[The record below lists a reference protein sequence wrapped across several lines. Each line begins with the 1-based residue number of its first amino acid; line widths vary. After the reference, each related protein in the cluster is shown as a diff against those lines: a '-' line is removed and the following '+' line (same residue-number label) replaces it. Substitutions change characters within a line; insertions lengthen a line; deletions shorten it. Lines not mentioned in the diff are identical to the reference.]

1 MSFVVYSDE
10 ASAVWVYD
18 CELPDDVVGVILGMT
33 VVDEYRVPILS
44 FLPLLYLTVCID
56 IVQNQ

>member
-1 MSFVVYSDE
+1 M
-10 ASAVWVYD
+10 YD

-33 VVDEYRVPILS
+33 VVDEYRVPILT
-44 FLPLLYLTVCID
+44 FFPLLYLTVCID

>member
-1 MSFVVYSDE
+1 M
-10 ASAVWVYD
+10 YD

-33 VVDEYRVPILS
+33 VVDEYRVPILT
-44 FLPLLYLTVCID
+44 FFALLYLTVCID